1 MKGYMVMTDRDD
13 PTISQEEWDFLAQ
26 SERMLTVP
34 EVADRLGV
42 THETVRRWL
51 RSGQL
56 QGFRVSKKAGW
67 RIPHRSVNK
76 MIDAMYTL
84 GKAVA

>member
-1 MKGYMVMTDRDD
+1 MTDRNDQ
-13 PTISQEEWDFLAQ
+13 TVSSEEWDFLAE
-26 SERMLTVP
+26 SERFLTVA

-51 RSGQL
+51 RDGQL
-56 QGFRVSKKAGW
+56 QGFQVSRKAGW

-76 MIDAMYTL
+76 MIDAMHVL
-84 GKAVA
+84 GKAAA

>member
-1 MKGYMVMTDRDD
+1 MKEHDRMNDRD
-13 PTISQEEWDFLAQ
+13 TRLVSEEEWEVLSD
-26 SERMLTVP
+26 SERILTVA

-42 THETVRRWL
+42 TQETVRRWL

-56 QGFRVSKKAGW
+56 QGFQMSRKAGW
-67 RIPHRSVNK
+67 RIPNRSVNK